1 MKYTVVSTPL
11 ADLQLTEIW
20 LKAANPQDVTD
31 ASDRIEALLRNDP
44 DRLGEL
50 RRDGRRVIVLPPL
63 IVTFDVIQD
72 DRKVIVRSIRYR
84 P

>member
-63 IVTFDVIQD
+63 TVTFDIIQD
-72 DRKVIVRSIRYR
+72 DRKVIVRSVRYR

>member
-1 MKYTVVSTPL
+1 MKYTVVSTPF

-20 LKAANPQDVTD
+20 LKAANPQDVTE

-50 RRDGRRVIVLPPL
+50 RRDGRRVIVLPPQT
-63 IVTFDVIQD
+63 VTFDVIQD
-72 DRKVIVRSIRYR
+72 DRKVIVRSVRYR

>member
-1 MKYTVVSTPL
+1 MRYTVASTPL
-11 ADLQLTEIW
+11 ANHQLADIW
-20 LKAANPQDVTD
+20 LRAANPQDVTD
-31 ASDRIEALLRNDP
+31 ASDRIEAALRNDP

-63 IVTFDVIQD
+63 SVTFEVSVD
-72 DRKVIVRSIRYR
+72 DRRVTIVSIRYR